1 MHEQSEPRRQARQFA
16 RKADRIA
23 MLIVASD
30 YPLIDIQIERGKL
43 REEAQCLCPE
53 RIDVYD
59 RIYESRF
66 DRLIEQFRS
75 GQDKGGALGPA
86 WY

>member
-1 MHEQSEPRRQARQFA
+1 MLRESRSQQQARQFA

-23 MLIVASD
+23 QLIVASD
-30 YPLIDIQIERGKL
+30 YPLIDIEIQRNNL
-43 REEAQCLCPE
+43 REEAEQLCPE

-66 DRLIEQFRS
+66 DRLIEQFREPEY
-75 GQDKGGALGPA
+75 D
-86 WY
+86 